1 MAWLGSALL
10 VQEGCVKPLVTL
22 MMSGNTMAQT
32 ESVSLLA
39 VLCEEEGVPLEI
51 LELGALP
58 TLVDLV
64 EAGQE
69 EARAHA
75 AGVLMLAAVR
85 IPSPRSTLAPADSTQ
100 RPPFFPCRVYRI
112 TQRGAEGIDFA

>member
-1 MAWLGSALL
+1 MGAALL
-10 VQEGCVKPLVTL
+10 VQEGCVEPLVTL
-22 MMSGNTMAQT
+22 MMTGNAMAQT

-39 VLCEEEGVPLEI
+39 VLCEEEGVPLEV

-64 EAGQE
+64 QAGQE

-85 IPSPRSTLAPADSTQ
+85 PTAPGSGTRLTLGL
-100 RPPFFPCRVYRI
+100 RL
-112 TQRGAEGIDFA
+112 GWG

>member
-1 MAWLGSALL
+1 MGAALL
-10 VQEGCVKPLVTL
+10 VQEGCVEPLVTL
-22 MMSGNTMAQT
+22 MMTGNAMAQT

-64 EAGQE
+64 QAGQE

-85 IPSPRSTLAPADSTQ
+85 PTTPGLGTRLTPRL
-100 RPPFFPCRVYRI
+100 RL
-112 TQRGAEGIDFA
+112 GWG